1 MFRKVYLGHEEIMMK
16 RPMNALKSFFVF
28 LFVVLFFS
36 AHAQLTPSKRFPL
49 PDLTVTSPQNGDFV
63 GQSAS
68 IKYQVSGAD
77 SEITVR
83 ATITEDANPANEVV
97 LEESKVPPPQG
108 NITGELAWNP
118 GKNYPGGLYHI
129 KVEGFIGKS
138 TGGTLFET
146 ILLDVTLDP
155 QEPKIIDFS
164 PAEGTFV
171 NGTVNFSFK
180 TDEIAANVKEWK
192 LTVDGNLAKT
202 ASGTSQFDVTYNF
215 NPDVDDGPKTV
226 LVSVK
231 DLADNVTEKQYTI
244 TLDTR
249 EPGVVIKS
257 PNSNVKVKPDSIV
270 YVLLHI
276 TGETTDES
284 TGSSSVDVTGIDV
297 ELRDMNDNFIK
308 KVPRL
313 EFTVVADVLVW
324 VGRFKVKGLPNKF
337 KVVVNVIDKAGN
349 QADPQEVILEVG

>member
-1 MFRKVYLGHEEIMMK
+1 MMK
-16 RPMNALKSFFVF
+16 QIMNILKTLIVLLFASF
-28 LFVVLFFS
+28 LFPVQ
-36 AHAQLTPSKRFPL
+36 AQLSSSKRFSQ
-49 PDLTVTSPQNGDFV
+49 PDLTITSPQNGDFV
-63 GQSAS
+63 GQTAS

-77 SEITVR
+77 SEITTK
-83 ATITEDANPANEVV
+83 ATITEDANPSNEII

-108 NITGELAWNP
+108 NITGELQWNP

-138 TGGTLFET
+138 QTGVLFET

-164 PAEGTFV
+164 PAEGAFV

-180 TDEIAANVKEWK
+180 TDELASNVKEWK
-192 LTVDGNLAKT
+192 LTIDGSLAKT
-202 ASGTSQFDVTYNF
+202 ASGTSDFNVIYNF

-244 TLDTR
+244 TLDTAD
-249 EPGVVIKS
+249 PGVEIKS
-257 PNSNVKVKPDSIV
+257 PNSNIKVKPESIV
-270 YVLLHI
+270 YVVLHI
-276 TGETTDES
+276 TGEFIDST
-284 TGSSSVDVTGIDV
+284 TGSSSVDVTGVDV
-297 ELRDMNDNFIK
+297 ELRDMNNNFIK

-313 EFTVVADVLVW
+313 EFTVIGEVIQW
-324 VGRFKVKGLPNKF
+324 VGRFKVTGLPNKF
-337 KVVVNVIDKAGN
+337 KVVVTVVDVAGN